1 MQLPPFLIYVGLGL
15 LTAASLEA
23 LKPDSVNANG
33 VTGPGALISYAPD
46 TACGGSATG
55 KPALNF
61 EINGVSFVAEFD
73 SGASAALMIPATATA
88 VKWSSFP
95 PGPQTDLA
103 FSNQAPGTFS
113 SHICPVSAP
122 GLPAIKMPIYS
133 DPRIS
138 CNIIPTLPFEQLYR
152 VGLGLHDVLFTQ
164 V

>member
-1 MQLPPFLIYVGLGL
+1 MQIPPFLIYVGLGI

-23 LKPDSVNANG
+23 LQTPDSINANG
-33 VTGPGALISYAPD
+33 VTAGAIPYAAD
-46 TACGGSATG
+46 TACGGAPTG
-55 KPALNF
+55 KPALAFN
-61 EINGVSFVAEFD
+61 INGVSFVAELD

-95 PGPQTDLA
+95 LGPQTDLA
-103 FSNQAPGTFS
+103 FSNQAPGTFT

-122 GLPAIKMPIYS
+122 NLPPISMPIYS

-138 CNIIPTLPFEQLYR
+138 CNIIPTLPFEQIYN
-152 VGLGLHDVLFTQ
+152 VGLGLHDVTFTKA